1 MKINRD
7 KVEQLVR
14 TMKPLFTDSSRAS
27 QIKTTGA
34 CDYVTQV
41 DIQVQKLIKEGLYQM
56 YPQVQF
62 MGEEQDNTAIDRKGD
77 FWILDPVDG
86 TTNLIHDFR
95 HSTLSLAYAEA
106 GTVELGIVYQPYT
119 DEMFVAVKGKGA
131 FLNGK
136 PIHVSE
142 AKTLSESLVTIG
154 TSPYY
159 HELADWIFK
168 VFKEV
173 FLSCQ
178 DIRHLGSAALDMA
191 YVACGRVDAFFEA
204 ILQPWDFA
212 AAKLLIEEAGGKVTD
227 FSGNDIP
234 TGEPAEILA
243 GNGKINEELLEI
255 IRKDGDN

>member
-1 MKINRD
+1 MKID
-7 KVEQLVR
+7 AEKVEKLVR
-14 TMKPLFTDSSRAS
+14 EMKPLFADSSRAS
-27 QIKTTGA
+27 QVKTKGA

-41 DIQVQKLIKEGLYQM
+41 DIQVQKLVKEGLYEM

-62 MGEEQDNTAIDRKGD
+62 MGEEQDNSAIDRSGD

-106 GTVELGIVYQPYT
+106 GVLELGMVYQPYT
-119 DEMFVAVKGKGA
+119 DEMFLAKRGGGA
-131 FLNGK
+131 FLNGE

-159 HELADWIFK
+159 HELADWNFD
-168 VFKEV
+168 VFKKV

-178 DIRHLGSAALDMA
+178 DIRRLGSAALDMA
-191 YVACGRVDAFFEA
+191 YVASGRVDAFFEA
-204 ILQPWDFA
+204 ILQPWDFS

-227 FSGNDIP
+227 FEGKELP
-234 TGEPAEILA
+234 VGMPGAVLA
-243 GNGKINEELLEI
+243 GNGKINGELLEI
-255 IRKDGDN
+255 LKKD

>member
-1 MKINRD
+1 MKVDAGKI
-7 KVEQLVR
+7 VELVR
-14 TMKPLFTDSSRAS
+14 KMKPLFADSSRVS
-27 QIKTTGA
+27 QVKEKGT

-41 DIQVQKLIKEGLYQM
+41 DIQVQKLVKEGLYSM

-62 MGEEQDNTAIDRKGD
+62 MGEEQDNSAIDRSGD

-106 GTVELGIVYQPYT
+106 GEVVLGIVYQPYT
-119 DEMFVAVKGKGA
+119 DELFIAQKGEG
-131 FLNGK
+131 
-136 PIHVSE
+136 
-142 AKTLSESLVTIG
+142 G

-159 HELADWIFK
+159 HELADWNFK

-178 DIRHLGSAALDMA
+178 DIRRLGSAALDMA

-204 ILQPWDFA
+204 ILQPWDFS

-227 FSGNDIP
+227 FAGKELP
-234 TGEPAEILA
+234 VGMPGAVLA
-243 GNGKINEELLEI
+243 GNGKINEELLRILSE
-255 IRKDGDN
+255 K

>member
-1 MKINRD
+1 MKID
-7 KVEQLVR
+7 AEKVEKLVR
-14 TMKPLFTDSSRAS
+14 EMKPLFADSSRAS
-27 QIKTTGA
+27 QVKTKGA

-41 DIQVQKLIKEGLYQM
+41 DIQVQKLVKEGLYEM

-62 MGEEQDNTAIDRKGD
+62 MGEEQDNSAIDRSGD

-106 GTVELGIVYQPYT
+106 GVLELGMVYQPYT
-119 DEMFVAVKGKGA
+119 DEMFLAKRGGGA
-131 FLNGK
+131 FLNGE

-159 HELADWIFK
+159 HELADWNFD
-168 VFKEV
+168 VFKKV

-178 DIRHLGSAALDMA
+178 DIRRLGSAALDMA
-191 YVACGRVDAFFEA
+191 YVASGRVDAFFEK

-212 AAKLLIEEAGGKVTD
+212 AAKLLIEEAGGKVSD

-234 TGEPAEILA
+234 AGVPAEILA
-243 GNGKINEELLEI
+243 GNGKINEELLKI
-255 IRKDGDN
+255 LGN

>member
-1 MKINRD
+1 MKINRE

-27 QIKTTGA
+27 QIKTKGA

-95 HSTLSLAYAEA
+95 HSTLSLAYAEE

-131 FLNGK
+131 FLNGE

-159 HELADWIFK
+159 HELADWNFA
-168 VFKEV
+168 VFKKV

-178 DIRHLGSAALDMA
+178 DIRRLGSAALDMA
-191 YVACGRVDAFFEA
+191 YVASGRVDAFFEK

-227 FSGNDIP
+227 FAGKELP
-234 TGEPAEILA
+234 VGMPGAVLA
-243 GNGKINEELLEI
+243 GNGKINEELLRILSE
-255 IRKDGDN
+255 K

>member
-1 MKINRD
+1 MKINRE

-27 QIKTTGA
+27 QIKTKGA

-95 HSTLSLAYAEA
+95 HSTLSLAYAEE

-178 DIRHLGSAALDMA
+178 DIR
-191 YVACGRVDAFFEA
+191 
-204 ILQPWDFA
+204 
-212 AAKLLIEEAGGKVTD
+212 
-227 FSGNDIP
+227 
-234 TGEPAEILA
+234 
-243 GNGKINEELLEI
+243 
-255 IRKDGDN
+255 

>member
-1 MKINRD
+1 MKVDAGKI
-7 KVEQLVR
+7 VELVR
-14 TMKPLFTDSSRAS
+14 KMKPLFADSSRVS
-27 QIKTTGA
+27 QVKEKGT

-41 DIQVQKLIKEGLYQM
+41 DIQVQKLVKEGLYSM

-62 MGEEQDNTAIDRKGD
+62 MGEEQDNSAIDRSGD

-106 GTVELGIVYQPYT
+106 GEVVLGIVYQPYT
-119 DEMFVAVKGKGA
+119 DELFIAKKGEGA
-131 FLNGK
+131 FLN
-136 PIHVSE
+136 SD
-142 AKTLSESLVTIG
+142 
-154 TSPYY
+154 PYY
-159 HELADWIFK
+159 HELADWNFK

-178 DIRHLGSAALDMA
+178 DIRRLGSAALDMA

-204 ILQPWDFA
+204 ILQPWDFS

-227 FSGNDIP
+227 FAGKELP
-234 TGEPAEILA
+234 VGMPGAVLA
-243 GNGKINEELLEI
+243 GNGKINEELLRILSE
-255 IRKDGDN
+255 K

>member
-1 MKINRD
+1 MKINRE

-27 QIKTTGA
+27 QIKTKGA

-154 TSPYY
+154 TSPY
-159 HELADWIFK
+159 
-168 VFKEV
+168 
-173 FLSCQ
+173 
-178 DIRHLGSAALDMA
+178 
-191 YVACGRVDAFFEA
+191 
-204 ILQPWDFA
+204 
-212 AAKLLIEEAGGKVTD
+212 
-227 FSGNDIP
+227 
-234 TGEPAEILA
+234 
-243 GNGKINEELLEI
+243 
-255 IRKDGDN
+255 

>member
-1 MKINRD
+1 M
-7 KVEQLVR
+7 
-14 TMKPLFTDSSRAS
+14 
-27 QIKTTGA
+27 
-34 CDYVTQV
+34 
-41 DIQVQKLIKEGLYQM
+41 
-56 YPQVQF
+56 
-62 MGEEQDNTAIDRKGD
+62 
-77 FWILDPVDG
+77 
-86 TTNLIHDFR
+86 H
-95 HSTLSLAYAEA
+95 EA

-154 TSPYY
+154 TSSYY

>member
-1 MKINRD
+1 MKLDMHCHTKEGSID
-7 KVEQLVR
+7 AKVPIQEYITKLV
-14 TMKPLFTDSSRAS
+14 
-27 QIKTTGA
+27 
-34 CDYVTQV
+34 
-41 DIQVQKLIKEGLYQM
+41 KEGLYSM

-62 MGEEQDNTAIDRKGD
+62 MGEEQDNSAIDRSGD

-106 GTVELGIVYQPYT
+106 GEVVLGIVYQPYT
-119 DEMFVAVKGKGA
+119 DELFIAKKGEGA
-131 FLNGK
+131 FLNGD
-136 PIHVSE
+136 PIHVSGAE
-142 AKTLSESLVTIG
+142 TLSESLVTIG

-159 HELADWIFK
+159 HELADWNFK

-178 DIRHLGSAALDMA
+178 DIRRLGSAALDMA